1 MKSQKAKKLKSL
13 CMELLCITTGLSGP
27 LLSARHGKSSND
39 STLGL
44 FTVNIFRP
52 FSAHFQSHFSIIF
65 MNLAEKL
72 TEWTEKCDKK

>member
-1 MKSQKAKKLKSL
+1 MLAFW
-13 CMELLCITTGLSGP
+13 SGWRY
-27 LLSARHGKSSND
+27 SACFPFLGRSEFLIHI
-39 STLGL
+39 LGL